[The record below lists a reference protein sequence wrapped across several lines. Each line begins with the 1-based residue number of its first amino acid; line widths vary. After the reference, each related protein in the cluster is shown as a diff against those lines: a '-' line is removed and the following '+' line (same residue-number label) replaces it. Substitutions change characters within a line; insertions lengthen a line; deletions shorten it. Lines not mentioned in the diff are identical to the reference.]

1 MAQSPSLRFYKG
13 FGDKKP
19 LTPTIQES
27 GSISNQPDNVQGWLM
42 NIHTYREP
50 SETNTI
56 IVDAD
61 NNRYFIIFYKKKK
74 Y

>member
-19 LTPTIQES
+19 SAPTIQES
-27 GSISNQPDNVQGWLM
+27 GSITNQPDNVQGWLM

-61 NNRYFIIFYKKKK
+61 NNRYFIIYF
-74 Y
+74 